1 VDQGGFWGNK
11 IPVRVAAYAGGK
23 ILAETL
29 STPQFIQCPLEPIRE
44 LGVKEIGTINGLRY
58 TGNPDGSGGAAFLSS
73 PIKDKYY
80 FVYGG
85 IFETDPQRRGFD
97 CTTFVGSAC
106 GLPDGKG
113 QGGDGSTVAEALG
126 AESCSMEHK
135 HAAAILK
142 FFEDHDT
149 GSYIMWSH
157 GHVVMV
163 KDGAVHEFTDR
174 VSFDNGYQMTD
185 TVAAWLAFAGHKTR
199 TYSVRKLPS

>member
-1 VDQGGFWGNK
+1 
-11 IPVRVAAYAGGK
+11 
-23 ILAETL
+23 
-29 STPQFIQCPLEPIRE
+29 
-44 LGVKEIGTINGLRY
+44 
-58 TGNPDGSGGAAFLSS
+58 
-73 PIKDKYY
+73 
-80 FVYGG
+80 
-85 IFETDPQRRGFD
+85 
-97 CTTFVGSAC
+97 
-106 GLPDGKG
+106 
-113 QGGDGSTVAEALG
+113 
-126 AESCSMEHK
+126 MEHK